1 MTPLAIALI
10 VLVAMFLLG
19 LPIFMSLII
28 SSVVA
33 ILAGGDILPLSVI
46 HNSLF
51 DGLNLFPLLAIP
63 CFVVAGTLMEFGNIT
78 QQIVDVVK
86 QLVGRVYG
94 GLGITTILACTFF
107 AAISGSGPGTVAAVG
122 TILVPA
128 MVRNGYSKD
137 YASAAASSGGT
148 IGILI
153 PPSNPMIIYAIL
165 GNLSV
170 TAMFTAGFIP
180 GFIVAFAMIMTAYL
194 LAKRNGFKGDEN
206 AAPFNMKFFLR
217 SCGNAGFALATPF
230 IILGSIYTGWATPVE
245 ASVVAIVWALFVGI
259 VINRVLRPRHIYRAL
274 LEGAMTC
281 GAVLLIVGMGF
292 FQLGAE
298 ISMTPLG
305 QGIGGSIV
313 RQKKTWLAVVIC
325 FAMGAIITISEPDL
339 QVLANQVAAIPNA
352 VLIWTVAAGVG
363 VFTAVAVLRI
373 LYRVPLSKMLL
384 GLYLLLFVVS
394 LFVPNEF
401 LAVAFDAGGVTT
413 GPMTVPFIMAL
424 GVGVSSIRGDRHAAD
439 DSFGL
444 VAMCSIGPILAVLI
458 LGIVFRASD
467 STYIPPVLPEVRD
480 SVELWQLF
488 HVSLP
493 TYLEEIAVSLLPIIV
508 MFGIFQFVA
517 LHMDRRSLGRI
528 AVGLAYTYVG
538 LVLFLTGANVG
549 FMPAGNYL
557 GQVLAGQS
565 FRWIIIPIGMLIGY
579 FIVKAEPAVY
589 VLNKQV
595 EEVTDGAIS
604 AKAMGTA
611 LSAGV
616 SISVGLAMV
625 RVLTGVSILWFLV
638 PGYVFAIGISF
649 VVPKLFTAIAFD
661 AGGVASGP
669 MTATFLLP
677 LAQGACVA
685 VGGNIVTDAFGVV
698 AMVAMTPLITVQL
711 MGLVAQLRTRKARR
725 LQPAAMGA
733 AFAGLPDDDIIEL

>member
-281 GAVLLIVGMGF
+281 GAVLLIVGASTLFGKILTF
-292 FQLGAE
+292 EEAPQRLA
-298 ISMTPLG
+298 
-305 QGIGGSIV
+305 SIV
-313 RQKKTWLAVVIC
+313 
-325 FAMGAIITISEPDL
+325 
-339 QVLANQVAAIPNA
+339 
-352 VLIWTVAAGVG
+352 
-363 VFTAVAVLRI
+363 
-373 LYRVPLSKMLL
+373 
-384 GLYLLLFVVS
+384 
-394 LFVPNEF
+394 
-401 LAVAFDAGGVTT
+401 
-413 GPMTVPFIMAL
+413 
-424 GVGVSSIRGDRHAAD
+424 
-439 DSFGL
+439 
-444 VAMCSIGPILAVLI
+444 
-458 LGIVFRASD
+458 LGISD
-467 STYIPPVLPEVRD
+467 DP
-480 SVELWQLF
+480 
-488 HVSLP
+488 H
-493 TYLEEIAVSLLPIIV
+493 
-508 MFGIFQFVA
+508 
-517 LHMDRRSLGRI
+517 
-528 AVGLAYTYVG
+528 
-538 LVLFLTGANVG
+538 LVLLMIIG
-549 FMPAGNYL
+549 
-557 GQVLAGQS
+557 VL
-565 FRWIIIPIGMLIGY
+565 
-579 FIVKAEPAVY
+579 Y
-589 VLNKQV
+589 VLLHLGILN
-595 EEVTDGAIS
+595 T
-604 AKAMGTA
+604 
-611 LSAGV
+611 
-616 SISVGLAMV
+616 
-625 RVLTGVSILWFLV
+625 LTGVIVVAIALRLPGSTFIIRNFFAGIPQDIENSALVDGCNRLTAFFQVIIHMVKPGLASISIFAFMSAWSNYLLFNVLIFNTKTPV
-638 PGYVFAIGISF
+638 LATYLRVLSRNDQMIADYGVFA
-649 VVPKLFTAIAFD
+649 A
-661 AGGVASGP
+661 
-669 MTATFLLP
+669 M
-677 LAQGACVA
+677 
-685 VGGNIVTDAFGVV
+685 
-698 AMVAMTPLITVQL
+698 AMVYMLPVLIFFFISQRQL
-711 MGLVAQLRTRKARR
+711 MQGTISGGK
-725 LQPAAMGA
+725 G
-733 AFAGLPDDDIIEL
+733 I